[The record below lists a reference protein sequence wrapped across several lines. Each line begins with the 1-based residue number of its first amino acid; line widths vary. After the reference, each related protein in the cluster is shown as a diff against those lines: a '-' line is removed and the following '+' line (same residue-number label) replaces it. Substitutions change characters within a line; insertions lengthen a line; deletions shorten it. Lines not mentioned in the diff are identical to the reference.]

1 MKIYTKT
8 GDSGKTSLLCG
19 KRVDKYDDRIEA
31 YGTVDELIAW
41 IGLLRD
47 QEIDPGIAGFLIR
60 VQDRLMI
67 CASILATECEN
78 CMARVPSM
86 KDEYVIEIEHEIDR
100 MEEEL
105 EPLSSF
111 ILTGGHTV
119 VSWCHI
125 ARNVCR
131 RAERNVLK
139 LSSIYPVDT
148 IIIRY
153 INRLSDYLFVLSRK
167 LGRDFDID
175 EIPWKPEL

>member
-1 MKIYTKT
+1 MKIYTRT
-8 GDSGKTSLLCG
+8 GDSGTTSLICG
-19 KRVDKYDDRIEA
+19 KRVSKHDIRLEA
-31 YGTVDELIAW
+31 YGTVDELISW

-47 QEIDPGIAGFLIR
+47 QEIDPEIVRFLIQ

-67 CASILATECEN
+67 SASILAADCDNCRARIPSLKEEDIKDIEN
-78 CMARVPSM
+78 
-86 KDEYVIEIEHEIDR
+86 EIDR

-105 EPLSSF
+105 VPLHSF
-111 ILTGGHTV
+111 ILPGGHTI

-139 LSSIYPVDT
+139 LSAGNSVDKDV
-148 IIIRY
+148 IKY
-153 INRLSDYLFVLSRK
+153 LNRLSDYLFVLSRK
-167 LGRDFDID
+167 LGKELKIN